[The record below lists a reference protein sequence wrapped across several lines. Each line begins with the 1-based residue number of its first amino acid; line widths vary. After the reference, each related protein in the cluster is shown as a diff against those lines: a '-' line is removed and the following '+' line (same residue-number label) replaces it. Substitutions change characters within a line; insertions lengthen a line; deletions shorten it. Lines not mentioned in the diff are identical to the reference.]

1 MLRIEIDEASTEE
14 QEGILHT
21 HGRYI
26 SYMRASAERQ

>member
-21 HGRYI
+21 HGRYFI
-26 SYMRASAERQ
+26 YACIR